1 MYCHSS
7 SVAHSPSQRIPD
19 RTLSRRSSLR
29 HQVQT
34 SQQQAAA
41 PHQGG
46 SQSPWLSPQR
56 QPTTDSKRLSASVLR
71 VGKFTEEWDAS
82 QRGSSII
89 DQDYRSRAVTMQRSD
104 SVRSFAAGDDEQL
117 VLRNNTLKKRSS
129 VRRSSSLGRRS
140 SRRSNRAGSVRS
152 LALQSAFD
160 PADAHSAFYCPI
172 PSSGNPTEVLANRFQ
187 SE

>member
-1 MYCHSS
+1 MYRHSS
-7 SVAHSPSQRIPD
+7 SVAPSPSQRIPDRD

-46 SQSPWLSPQR
+46 SQR
-56 QPTTDSKRLSASVLR
+56 QPTTDSKRLSAPVLR